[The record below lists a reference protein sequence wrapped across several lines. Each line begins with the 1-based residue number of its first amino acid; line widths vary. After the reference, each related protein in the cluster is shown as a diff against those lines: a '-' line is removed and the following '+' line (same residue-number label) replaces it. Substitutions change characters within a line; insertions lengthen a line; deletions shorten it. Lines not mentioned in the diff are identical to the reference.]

1 MFKKILV
8 ANRGEIA
15 CRVFRTAKR
24 MGIKTVAVYSDADAR
39 APHVLMAD
47 EAVRLGPA
55 PAAESYLKAELIL
68 LAAKETGADC
78 IHPGYGFLSERE
90 SFARACAEAGIA
102 FVGPPPA
109 AIAAMGD
116 KIESKR
122 LAKQAGVN
130 VVPGYLGEI
139 ADTDE
144 AVRIAGEIG
153 YPVMMKASAGG
164 GGKGMRLAWSEQDVR
179 EGFEATKR
187 EGLASFGD
195 DRVFIEKFIES
206 PRHIEIQVLGDQHG
220 TIVYLNER
228 ECSVQRRHQ
237 KVVEEAPSPFVT
249 PTMRAAMGEQA
260 VALARAVGYY
270 SAGTVELIVSGAD
283 TTGESFYF
291 LEMNTRLQV
300 EHPVTEEITGLDLV
314 EQMIRV
320 AAGEPLAFGQG
331 DVGINGWSVENRV
344 YAEDPYRGFLPS
356 IGRLVRYN
364 PPVASDAP
372 PASSPAS
379 PSSSP
384 RRRGS
389 ITHAVDGADDAT
401 SLDACLRG
409 GDGEGGGRSQP
420 EAIVRVDDGVAEGGE
435 VSMFYDPMI
444 AKLITWA
451 PTREAAIDAQV
462 AALDAFEIEGPG
474 TNIDFL
480 SALMQHPR
488 FRAGRLTTGFIA
500 EEYPDGFHGA
510 PAAPALLRELA
521 TIAAF
526 AATAHADRARRIEG
540 QLGHHLQPPA
550 EWVVRIGGVDH
561 DVHVSPDAINVDGEP
576 MEIGIEYTP
585 GDRLIEAEL
594 ADEARLSVRIAP
606 TRTGFR
612 LTTRGASHVARVLPA
627 RVAPYA
633 QHLLE
638 KVPPDLSKFLIAPM
652 PGLLVRLDV
661 AVGDKVEAG
670 QPLAVVEAMKMENI
684 LRAEKSAT
692 VKTVN
697 AAAGDSLSVDQVIL
711 ELE

>member
-15 CRVFRTAKR
+15 CRVFRTAKK
-24 MGIKTVAVYSDADAR
+24 MGIATVAVYSDADAR

-55 PAAESYLKAELIL
+55 PAAESYLKADLIL
-68 LAAKETGADC
+68 AAAKATGADC

-90 SFARACAEAGIA
+90 SFAKACADAGIA
-102 FVGPPPA
+102 FVGPPPR

-116 KIESKR
+116 KIESKK
-122 LAKQAGVN
+122 LAKDAGVN

-139 ADTDE
+139 ADTEE
-144 AVRIAGEIG
+144 AVKIAGGIG

-179 EGFEATKR
+179 EGFEATRR

-220 TIVYLNER
+220 NVLYLNER

-249 PTMRAAMGEQA
+249 PKMRKAMGEQA
-260 VALARAVGYY
+260 VALSKAVGYY

-283 TTGESFYF
+283 KTGESFYF

-320 AAGEPLAFGQG
+320 AAGEKLGFTQK
-331 DVGINGWSVENRV
+331 DVKINGWSVENRV

-356 IGRLVRYN
+356 IGRLVRY
-364 PPVASDAP
+364 DP
-372 PASSPAS
+372 PAT
-379 PSSSP
+379 
-384 RRRGS
+384 GN
-389 ITHAVDGADDAT
+389 G
-401 SLDACLRG
+401 
-409 GDGEGGGRSQP
+409 
-420 EAIVRVDDGVAEGGE
+420 VRVDDGVAEGGE

-444 AKLITWA
+444 AKLITHGK
-451 PTREAAIDAQV
+451 TREEAIDRQI

-474 TNIDFL
+474 TNLDFV

-488 FRAGRLTTGFIA
+488 FRSGDITTGFIA

-510 PAAPALLRELA
+510 PASPDLLRALA
-521 TIAAF
+521 GVAAF
-526 AATAHADRARRIEG
+526 AATAEADRARRIDG
-540 QLGHHLQPPA
+540 QLGQRLHPPA
-550 EWVVRIGGVDH
+550 DWVVRIDGVDH
-561 DVHVSPDAINVDGEP
+561 AVTVSPDALTVDGAELP
-576 MEIGIEYTP
+576 VAIEYTP
-585 GDRLIEAEL
+585 GDRIVIAEPIDD
-594 ADEARLSVRIAP
+594 AGDEPLTVKLKR
-606 TRTGFR
+606 TRTGFT
-612 LTTRGASHVARVLPA
+612 LNARGATHKVRVLPA

-633 QHLLE
+633 AHLLE

-661 AVGDKVEAG
+661 KEGDRVEAG

-684 LRAEKSAT
+684 LRAEKSAV
-692 VKTVN
+692 VKTVS
-697 AAAGDSLSVDQVIL
+697 AAAGDSLAVDQVIL